1 MDVAR
6 AVLDGDVAAL
16 DEVVEQFYGGD
27 SGKVRRIE
35 RANERIGTE
44 RARDAPRRAETGS
57 KARTNDGTSMDG
69 ARTREGA
76 RRDER
81 GGGIDEMIDAR
92 AKARSEGAETR
103 RGRRDARRATRGEDA
118 RTRKRADR
126 DERREFE
133 D

>member
-35 RANERIGTE
+35 RSERTN
-44 RARDAPRRAETGS
+44 RDGKGAGEGAGRAETGS
-57 KARTNDGTSMDG
+57 KARANDGTSMDG

-81 GGGIDEMIDAR
+81 GGESMR
-92 AKARSEGAETR
+92 
-103 RGRRDARRATRGEDA
+103 
-118 RTRKRADR
+118 
-126 DERREFE
+126 
-133 D
+133 

>member
-35 RANERIGTE
+35 RVNERIGTE
-44 RARDAPRRAETGS
+44 RARKRALQRAETGS

-81 GGGIDEMIDAR
+81 V
-92 AKARSEGAETR
+92 
-103 RGRRDARRATRGEDA
+103 GESM
-118 RTRKRADR
+118 R
-126 DERREFE
+126 
-133 D
+133 

>member
-1 MDVAR
+1 
-6 AVLDGDVAAL
+6 
-16 DEVVEQFYGGD
+16 
-27 SGKVRRIE
+27 
-35 RANERIGTE
+35 
-44 RARDAPRRAETGS
+44 
-57 KARTNDGTSMDG
+57 
-69 ARTREGA
+69 
-76 RRDER
+76 
-81 GGGIDEMIDAR
+81 MIDAR